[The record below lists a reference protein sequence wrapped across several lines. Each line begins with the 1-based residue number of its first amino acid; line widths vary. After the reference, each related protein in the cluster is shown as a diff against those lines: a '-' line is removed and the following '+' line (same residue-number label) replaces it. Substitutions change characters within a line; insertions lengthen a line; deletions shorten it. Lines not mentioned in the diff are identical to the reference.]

1 MNKTENRQDAINELE
16 DTGHI
21 EILDTQLDEKE
32 YREIIE
38 KFKQTKSDFLKE
50 TENYGYSEFMS
61 GVVLGIVLMEEE
73 RKDVKKLG
81 KRNWGLNMFKKW
93 NK

>member
-1 MNKTENRQDAINELE
+1 MGNKMTRDEAREYLERKGKDAINELE

-38 KFKQTKSDFLKE
+38 KFKQTKSDFLH
-50 TENYGYSEFMS
+50 SFFFCF
-61 GVVLGIVLMEEE
+61 L
-73 RKDVKKLG
+73 
-81 KRNWGLNMFKKW
+81 
-93 NK
+93 